1 MIGLALVLTL
11 FFVSLVSSVLFTSAE
26 IAIGFISRDSLER
39 LAENKIRGASLI
51 LLILG
56 NKRRFQLMLISGRI
70 LSITGGTVVLYLFFS
85 QLLPQWYVN
94 NLGILLVTFVFSS
107 VLFLFTDS
115 LLARVVALGEHE
127 KTVTRFAYFLVV
139 FHYILFPL
147 TFILE
152 KILAIFIKEN
162 LELAAKEEALIEY
175 VKSESESGVI
185 QKEEKEMI
193 ESVLEF
199 SDTTVRE
206 VMVPRIDM
214 VAAKSDITIDE
225 LIELF
230 EKEGHSRIPI
240 YEERVDHIV
249 GVVYAK
255 DLLTAMAKI
264 GKNNIRLD
272 EIKRKAYFVPETKN
286 IAVLLKEFKKAK
298 VHIAIV
304 VDQYGGTAGIV
315 ALEDLLEEIVGEIHD
330 EYDEDEYDYLWLNN
344 STVLIDPGLDI
355 DDVNDM
361 IHTDIPNEDYDTLGG
376 FLYHRLGFIPK
387 GGEVVE
393 WENVTFTIK
402 EINGNRIS
410 KVLIKIHEPFLSDQ
424 NNTDD

>member
-1 MIGLALVLTL
+1 M
-11 FFVSLVSSVLFTSAE
+11 FY
-26 IAIGFISRDSLER
+26 
-39 LAENKIRGASLI
+39 
-51 LLILG
+51 
-56 NKRRFQLMLISGRI
+56 
-70 LSITGGTVVLYLFFS
+70 TGFFS

-94 NLGILLVTFVFSS
+94 NLGILLVTFFFSS

-127 KTVTRFAYFLVV
+127 KTVTRFAHFLVV

-185 QKEEKEMI
+185 LKEEKEMI

-424 NNTDD
+424 NNTDDE